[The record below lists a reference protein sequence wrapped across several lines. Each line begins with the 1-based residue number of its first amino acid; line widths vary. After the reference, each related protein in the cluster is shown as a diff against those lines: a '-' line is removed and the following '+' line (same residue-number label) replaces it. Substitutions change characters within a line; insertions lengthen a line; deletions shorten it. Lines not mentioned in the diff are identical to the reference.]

1 MLKDIGD
8 LAVKKKQKKK
18 HNANCRYCCCD
29 FMSTDQG
36 HFFCMYYFVYTS
48 ASTSREN
55 FMASRRA
62 DKHTTHEKSNS
73 WERIHRTLPFHL
85 TSTRRAHRLCA
96 NGLICCFNVAF
107 SVIDC
112 SFSIKNGFTDA
123 DCLFLGSHV
132 FLKAGHPVDCCKLTV
147 KGILSSLLQY
157 LSLSFSL
164 TPPGLLSGRFLPS
177 TLCLLGDHYTERGM
191 LERRAE

>member
-1 MLKDIGD
+1 
-8 LAVKKKQKKK
+8 
-18 HNANCRYCCCD
+18 
-29 FMSTDQG
+29 MSTDQG

-157 LSLSFSL
+157 LSLFLTHPPRPSFWQISPIN
-164 TPPGLLSGRFLPS
+164 TVSAGRPLHREGNVGEEGGID
-177 TLCLLGDHYTERGM
+177 L
-191 LERRAE
+191 RAFIGCK